1 MTTVVWKLLLIFA
14 IYMLHVGNGSPLP
27 DEKIPSMARK
37 AGGGWRRKVIQESTQ
52 APILTAEL
60 EDPSA
65 NNVEIGVVDSD
76 EPDSN
81 YDGEETD
88 CRPSEFWHIRGKA
101 CVPLKCRAGRNPETR
116 ECLQIYG
123 SFGSSYFSGRYGRN
137 MYGFSSKG
145 GTPWHRRIRYR
156 NGRVVG

>member
-1 MTTVVWKLLLIFA
+1 MFVKMTTVVWKLLLIFA

-65 NNVEIGVVDSD
+65 NNVEIGVVDSV
-76 EPDSN
+76 
-81 YDGEETD
+81 
-88 CRPSEFWHIRGKA
+88 CKIH
-101 CVPLKCRAGRNPETR
+101 RNKYT
-116 ECLQIYG
+116 LNK
-123 SFGSSYFSGRYGRN
+123 F
-137 MYGFSSKG
+137 
-145 GTPWHRRIRYR
+145 
-156 NGRVVG
+156 V